1 MAALAKLPES
11 SLGSTPMT
19 YEGECVTLASVYY
32 DHIQRAV
39 RFNSASTT
47 QILGYAIA
55 RELGHM
61 LLRTSDHSGTGIMMA
76 KWRPTELQHAA
87 QGLLTFTSQ
96 QAGSMQDEVA
106 GRKKE
111 AACLSH

>member
-1 MAALAKLPES
+1 
-11 SLGSTPMT
+11 
-19 YEGECVTLASVYY
+19 VTFASVYY
-32 DHIQRAV
+32 DHIQRAI
-39 RFNSASTT
+39 RYNSASTD

-55 RELGHM
+55 HELGHM
-61 LLRTSDHSGTGIMMA
+61 LLRTSHHSGTGIMTA

-96 QAGSMQDEVA
+96 QAGSMRDEIA